1 MAGSPVLYQCGDSVG
16 VASIVIGNGPVGNNP
31 RVVRAARQRMRL
43 GYFVS
48 DYAITNLRP
57 KATKDH
63 VGNNPRSER
72 SCSALVHEQSDSNS
86 SCWQGSLG
94 VTD

>member
-16 VASIVIGNGPVGNNP
+16 VASIVIGGPVGNNP

-48 DYAITNLRP
+48 DYAITNLRF
-57 KATKDH
+57 KATKGP
-63 VGNNPRSER
+63 VGSNPRAVR
-72 SCSALVHEQSDSNS
+72 SCSALVREQSGSNS
-86 SCWQGSLG
+86 GCWQGGLG
-94 VTD
+94 VTDQ